1 METPKNP
8 WIWGFLIVGLVCI
21 GLSFILT
28 THPNEHLVTAAPL
41 AKAQLMTGE
50 ATITRS
56 GSLQREKIEG
66 HPTLNQL
73 DSVETTDLGEVRL
86 DFESAFRVLLK
97 ENTLVTLE
105 RIGDQKGFHV
115 VLIIKRGSI
124 QVDNI
129 GHEGDL
135 FIAKNGERI
144 SADQYHESPL
154 SKVAVEDPQQS
165 LTPPNAPA
173 VGGSLS
179 EQEIQDVMGSHR
191 TSFLKCYSQL
201 LQKDPNAKG
210 DATLT
215 FTVENNGKVNGVEIT
230 STSLKQEDFK
240 KCLSEVMN
248 RVEFRPFPGPPV
260 SSLFPLKF
268 E

>member
-1 METPKNP
+1 VETPKNP
-8 WIWGFLIVGLVCI
+8 WIWGFLIVGLICI
-21 GLSFILT
+21 GLSLFLT
-28 THPNEHLVTAAPL
+28 TNPNEHLATTPPL
-41 AKAQLMTGE
+41 AKAQRITGD
-50 ATITRS
+50 ATITRH
-56 GSLQREKIEG
+56 GSLKREKLEG
-66 HPTLNQL
+66 HPTLSHL
-73 DSVETTDLGEVRL
+73 DSVETGDLGEVRL

-97 ENTLVTLE
+97 ESTLVTLE
-105 RIGDQKGFHV
+105 RIEDQKGFHV
-115 VLIIKRGSI
+115 VLIVKRGSI
-124 QVDNI
+124 QVENL

-144 SADQYHESPL
+144 SANQYHESPL
-154 SKVAVEDPQQS
+154 SKVAVENPQTALATTTAS
-165 LTPPNAPA
+165 VAGAT
-173 VGGSLS
+173 LS

-230 STSLKQEDFK
+230 SNTLKQDDFK

-248 RVEFRPFPGPPV
+248 RVEFRSFQGPPV